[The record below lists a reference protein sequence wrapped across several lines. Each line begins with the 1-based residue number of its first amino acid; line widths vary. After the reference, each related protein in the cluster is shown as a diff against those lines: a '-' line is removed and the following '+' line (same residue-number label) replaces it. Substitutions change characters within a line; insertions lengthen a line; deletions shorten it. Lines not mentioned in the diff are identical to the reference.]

1 MGKKYDA
8 YEKAVQAENA
18 SKARWIL
25 EPTDQNRRDAEQA
38 ERAANDTFQQ
48 MLEDPEG

>member
-8 YEKAVQAENA
+8 YKKAVKAEDA

-38 ERAANDTFQQ
+38 EMISNAT
-48 MLEDPEG
+48 LEEFKDDPTG

>member
-8 YEKAVQAENA
+8 YEKAVGAEMA

-25 EPTDQNRRDAEQA
+25 EPTDQNQRDAEQA
-38 ERAANDTFQQ
+38 ERAANDTFNE
-48 MLEDPEG
+48 MLQDPEG